1 MARKAWIALVAMV
14 IAVAGCAA
22 EAGPATPEPTA
33 EPQPTTPESIAES
46 VIRGGLP
53 AEAITADVDPSSPDQ
68 PWPFPTAGWLDGGA
82 RFAIVLVGSSSCPS
96 FPSSMEVIDT
106 QHLKIG
112 ITKNGGASPC
122 SADMAPR
129 TYVLPTPASIDTS
142 HEITLMYPGGNTAIL
157 PPL

>member
-22 EAGPATPEPTA
+22 EAGPATPEPTP
-33 EPQPTTPESIAES
+33 EPQSTTPESIAES

-53 AEAITADVDPSSPDQ
+53 AEAITADVDPSSSDPV
-68 PWPFPTAGWLDGGA
+68 WPYPTAGWLDGGA

-96 FPSSMEVIDT
+96 FPSSMEVVDT

-112 ITKNGGASPC
+112 ITKSGASPC